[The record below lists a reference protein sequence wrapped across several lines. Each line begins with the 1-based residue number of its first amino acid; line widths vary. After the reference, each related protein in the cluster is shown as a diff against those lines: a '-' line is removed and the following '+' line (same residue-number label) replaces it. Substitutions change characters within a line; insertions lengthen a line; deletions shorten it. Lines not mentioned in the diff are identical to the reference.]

1 MADEPGAVHFC
12 AHCAAPFERTQLNIF
27 KWQGRRKAVTRKD
40 TSRTNQTIDHD
51 RRRLFGS
58 AALTF
63 AAAELGVVGAA
74 LAEAKPAP

>member
-1 MADEPGAVHFC
+1 
-12 AHCAAPFERTQLNIF
+12 
-27 KWQGRRKAVTRKD
+27 VTRKD